1 MTYSIK
7 KVMKANQTHFKL
19 DKQIINNRIDPLG
32 ALMHWTQFNIYKNMS
47 KLKILW
53 ILEITSY

>member
-1 MTYSIK
+1 M
-7 KVMKANQTHFKL
+7 KVNQTHFKL

-47 KLKILW
+47 KLKILR